1 MPDYKELYRILF
13 QASTQAQQAMDAGEW
28 LLARRI
34 LVKAQQLTEELYI
47 AGEGQSA
54 PEP

>member
-1 MPDYKELYRILF
+1 MPDYKELYRVLLH
-13 QASTQAQQAMDAGEW
+13 ASTQAQQAMDAGEW

-47 AGEGQSA
+47 AGEGPCDS
-54 PEP
+54 EP